1 MPTRSTRSK
10 GTAQKDASRG
20 GATKILSPGG
30 RPSCLRPPKWIAATT
45 PTSEEST
52 KSLHLQGTLS
62 MKESE
67 ANKENNNNEEGM
79 SKDNMSLNLDSLVK
93 SDPKE
98 LSSNKEGTDANSI
111 AH

>member
-1 MPTRSTRSK
+1 
-10 GTAQKDASRG
+10 
-20 GATKILSPGG
+20 
-30 RPSCLRPPKWIAATT
+30 
-45 PTSEEST
+45 
-52 KSLHLQGTLS
+52 